1 MADIFYDKILV
12 PLGEWW
18 STVNVDF
25 LGLKVGGAGVNPFE
39 ERGSKSKEIRDQG
52 NKAKRL
58 LDWQP
63 KIGIEQ
69 GVNKLLDNIN
79 LWKNAPIWDK
89 KKIKI
94 ATADWFK
101 YLK

>member
-1 MADIFYDKILV
+1 M
-12 PLGEWW
+12 GQN
-18 STVNVDF
+18 S
-25 LGLKVGGAGVNPFE
+25 
-39 ERGSKSKEIRDQG
+39 
-52 NKAKRL
+52 KAKRL
-58 LDWQP
+58 LNWKS

-89 KKIKI
+89 KIKI